1 MFFAEFALDIPL
13 YILFTNI
20 RPFIKQLFSLA
31 DTELNLYLAIFQIYI
46 KGNQG
51 KALFLNLSDETLD
64 FVLMHKKLFGTIR
77 IMVEDRGIHIRRNMK
92 PHKPNLARPYL
103 RKGVGKGKI
112 TRANGLDL
120 RSFENDS
127 AFNRIVDRV
136 VEVGFSVV
144 CEVLYRGSTHRYAII
159 EVAVIL
165 VNESPSW

>member
-13 YILFTNI
+13 YVLFTNI

-31 DTELNLYLAIFQIYI
+31 DTELNLYLAIFQIHI
-46 KGNQG
+46 EGNQG
-51 KALFLNLSDETLD
+51 KALFLNLSDKAFD
-64 FVLMHKKLFGTIR
+64 FVLMQKKLFGTIR
-77 IMVEDRGIHIRRNMK
+77 IMVEDRRIHIRRNMK
-92 PHKPNLARPYL
+92 PHKPNLARPNL
-103 RKGVGKGKI
+103 RKGVGKRNI

-120 RSFENDS
+120 RAFEDDS
-127 AFNRIVDRV
+127 AFNRIVDGI
-136 VEVGFSVV
+136 VEMGFSVM